1 MPPYGKA
8 MGVLQNHEVLN
19 KLYACTCE
27 WLTRPAYGISDMAD
41 TIYANLST
49 ILKYEDKVFSMGTC
63 RYLATKLEP
72 LKPQLCRFN
81 NKDREIVD
89 PPDLNDLATFMKAME
104 ADDSFERL
112 VKEYFAASGSMFLLM
127 THVMVLQILLWHP
140 MDFARKARET
150 RVVQKLKTHPTRADL
165 RDYLV
170 SEILSHSTA
179 PSHKRRGT
187 DVPSV
192 WDEGY
197 EEHDDETD
205 DDSSDDDDEPNI
217 WDTAAAGPSGETHT
231 SSPPVTPRKTTTS

>member
-1 MPPYGKA
+1 MRPSAIADMSDKKRKSGGK
-8 MGVLQNHEVLN
+8 
-19 KLYACTCE
+19 T
-27 WLTRPAYGISDMAD
+27 SDQWDPDAP
-41 TIYANLST
+41 
-49 ILKYEDKVFSMGTC
+49 EDKVFTRGTC

-72 LKPQLCRFN
+72 LKPQLRRFN

-89 PPDLNDLATFMKAME
+89 PPDLNNLATFMKAME
-104 ADDSFERL
+104 ADDSFECL

-127 THVMVLQILLWHP
+127 THIMVLQILLWHP
-140 MDFARKARET
+140 VDFARKARET
-150 RVVQKLKTHPTRADL
+150 HVVQKLKTHPTRANL

-231 SSPPVTPRKTTTS
+231 SSPPVTPQKTTTS